1 MSVLPRSQRQI
12 DVYVGLLMLLYGLV
26 TQLFLLPVQFYLKDN
41 LHLGPQAVA
50 LFVFLIGIPTYVAFV
65 FGSLRDRWRPR
76 ALGDRAYLLGAGL
89 LSALGYLYLA
99 NSQVTYTRLLVAL
112 LFLMAGAQMVATI
125 IQAVSAA
132 AAQRDGT
139 TGRLSA
145 VYWIGYNL
153 QIAMA
158 SLAGGWLTSHATPHR
173 TFLVLA
179 GLSVVIAL
187 LSLWRPRPVYD
198 GLPERSRS
206 GEGEGGRHALVR
218 LLRHRSLWPA
228 VLINGMWSFGLCFG
242 TPAQFYLTDRA
253 HGSPALSPEQYG
265 LWLTLFSLAF
275 LPTTF
280 LYGLISRH
288 WPLSLSLRAGT
299 GLAVFQT
306 VLFLLMHSPGTA
318 YAAAIV
324 GGLCGGFVNGAYWD
338 LLMRSAPKGLEG
350 TAMTLG
356 AASVL
361 TSAAVTSLL
370 GAVVYAHGGFALT
383 VWLTTLVYA
392 LIFLVIRLVPR
403 SVTATH
409 DATGAAEEVD
419 GPVAEAGGVW
429 PPAPVQP

>member
-1 MSVLPRSQRQI
+1 MSVPPRSQRQV

-26 TQLFLLPVQFYLKDN
+26 AQLFLLPVQFYLKDN

-50 LFVFLIGIPTYVAFV
+50 LFVFLIGIPTYVAFL

-76 ALGDRAYLLGAGL
+76 VGGDRAYLMGAGL
-89 LSALGYLYLA
+89 LSAVGYLYLA
-99 NSQVTYTRLLVAL
+99 NSRVTYTHLLVAL
-112 LFLMAGAQMVATI
+112 LFLMAGAQMVATV

-153 QIAMA
+153 PVALA
-158 SLAGGWLTSHATPHR
+158 ALAGGWLTSHATPHR
-173 TFLVLA
+173 TFLLLA
-179 GLSVVIAL
+179 GISVVIAL

-198 GLPERSRS
+198 GLPERPWLA
-206 GEGEGGRHALVR
+206 EGGQHALAR
-218 LLRHRSLWPA
+218 LVRHRSLWPA
-228 VLINGMWSFGLCFG
+228 VLVNGMWSFGLCFG
-242 TPAQFYLTDRA
+242 TPAQYYLTDRT
-253 HGSPALSPEQYG
+253 HVSPALSPEQYG
-265 LWLTLFSLAF
+265 LWLTLFSVAF
-275 LPTTF
+275 LPTTA
-280 LYGLISRH
+280 LYGLVSRH

-306 VLFLLMHSPGTA
+306 VLFLLIHTPGTA
-318 YAAAIV
+318 YAAAVV

-350 TAMTLG
+350 TAMTMG
-356 AASVL
+356 AAAVL
-361 TSAAVTSLL
+361 ASAAGTSLL

-392 LIFLVIRLVPR
+392 LIFPVILRVPR

-409 DATGAAEEVD
+409 DATDARETQVKAAPEAMGA
-419 GPVAEAGGVW
+419 
-429 PPAPVQP
+429 